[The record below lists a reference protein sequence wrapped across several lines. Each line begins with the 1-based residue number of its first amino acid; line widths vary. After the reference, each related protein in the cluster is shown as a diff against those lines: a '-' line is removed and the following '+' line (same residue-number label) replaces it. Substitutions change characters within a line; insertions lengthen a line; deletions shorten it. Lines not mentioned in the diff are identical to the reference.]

1 MAENLRIFGTNF
13 NSINALKVTSQAS
26 GNPQLIYT
34 TGDQI
39 LLQSK
44 TVTPGSSQQ
53 EVLADEGYFGLSQVI
68 VNAIPNSYIIPTGSY
83 SITRNGEYNITN
95 YATVNVNVPPNNQ
108 NKTVTPTTSQQS
120 ITADSGYTGLG
131 TVTINA
137 APTQTKTVTPTTS
150 AQTVTFDSGY
160 TGLSSVTVNAAPTQT
175 KSITPTKSTQ
185 TVNFDNGY
193 VGLSSVTVN
202 PIPDNYI
209 DTTDAN
215 ATTSDIIYGRTA
227 YVNTTKIT
235 GSLVTYQV
243 YEGAGAP
250 SNNMGNIG
258 DIYLEIG

>member
-1 MAENLRIFGTNF
+1 MLDDVLIFSTNYDDVTGIKVSAQNGTE
-13 NSINALKVTSQAS
+13 
-26 GNPQLIYT
+26 LIYT
-34 TGDQI
+34 TGDGSQL
-39 LLQSK
+39 LLQTKSVTPGTSAQ
-44 TVTPGSSQQ
+44 TVTPDS
-53 EVLADEGYFGLSQVI
+53 GYVGLSQVN
-68 VNAIPNSYIIPTGSY
+68 VGAIPSQYIIPSGEY
-83 SITRNGEYNITN
+83 SITRNGVFNITN
-95 YATVNVNVPPNNQ
+95 YATANVNVPPNNQ